1 MDKKSLE
8 IATNIIINTIA
19 ETEIEITDRIELMIN
34 LREFLKPTKYESNI
48 KVLRK
53 ENNRPL

>member
-8 IATNIIINTIA
+8 IATNIIINAIA
-19 ETEIEITDRIELMIN
+19 ETEMEITDRIELMIN
-34 LREFLKPTKYESNI
+34 LREFLKPTKYEENI

-53 ENNRPL
+53 ENNKSL